1 MLKNSEVK
9 KLLIVNFI
17 ILFFAILFCILLGI
31 TNFNT
36 YKKELIKN
44 NSNLIGSI
52 IKDHPELEVQIINN
66 LMDNNFD
73 NAEYGLEIL
82 KKYGLDDIKYLDYLS
97 NNNKLKTDSLI
108 YNIIVVIFIFMAY
121 FIVHYVF
128 LRKQYA
134 KINKIDKY
142 LDNILNDN
150 YNFDIRDYMEGDI
163 SNLKNDIYKVTVR
176 LKEQNEL
183 SLKNKKAL
191 EDTLADI
198 SHQIKTP
205 LTSMNVINDIL
216 IDNELDHKSQIEFLN
231 KNRNQLERIE
241 WLVTTL
247 LKISRLDSGT
257 VLLKREKVN
266 ICSLI
271 EKTIEPIRIL
281 AELKSITIDTNINSD
296 YFSLDFNWTV
306 EALTNILKNA
316 CEHTNNNGKILIEV
330 LDNPLYLN
338 IKITDNGSGM
348 SKEEQKHIFE
358 RFYKGA
364 HNKDSIGIGLNMAK
378 KVIDLQNG
386 SIDCISNKDIGT
398 TFDIKFYKKV
408 I

>member
-9 KLLIVNFI
+9 KLLITN
-17 ILFFAILFCILLGI
+17 LLTLCLSILFCFILGI
-31 TNFNT
+31 NSFNI

-44 NSNLIGSI
+44 NSNMIGTI
-52 IKDHPELEVQIINN
+52 IKNHPELESEIINN
-66 LMDNNFD
+66 LMENGFSNS
-73 NAEYGLEIL
+73 EYGLEVL
-82 KKYGLDDIKYLDYLS
+82 NRYGLDDAKYLDYLA
-97 NNNKLKTDSLI
+97 NNHKLRNNLLM
-108 YNIIVVIFIFMAY
+108 YNIIVIVFIFTSY
-121 FIVHYVF
+121 FIIHYIF
-128 LRKQYA
+128 LKKQYD

-142 LDNILNDN
+142 LDNILNNN

-183 SLKNKKAL
+183 SLKNKRAL

-257 VLLKREKVN
+257 VILKKEKVN
-266 ICSLI
+266 IKELI
-271 EKTIEPIRIL
+271 DKTIEPIKIL
-281 AELKSITIDTNINSD
+281 AELKRITIETKINSN
-296 YFSLDFNWTV
+296 YFYLDFNWTV

-316 CEHTNNNGKILIEV
+316 CEHTSNNGKISIEV

-338 IKITDNGSGM
+338 IKITDTGVGM

-386 SIDCISNKDIGT
+386 SIDCISDKNVGT

>member
-1 MLKNSEVK
+1 MLKNKEVK
-9 KLLIVNFI
+9 KVLIANLI
-17 ILFFAILFCILLGI
+17 ILCLSIVFCIILSLSS
-31 TNFNT
+31 FNT

-44 NSNLIGSI
+44 NSNMIGTI
-52 IKDHPELEVQIINN
+52 IKNHPELETEIINN
-66 LMDNNFD
+66 LMESGFD
-73 NAEYGLEIL
+73 NSKYGLEIL
-82 KKYGLDDIKYLDYLS
+82 NKYGLDDIKYLDYLA
-97 NNNKLKTDSLI
+97 NNHKLKNNLLI
-108 YNIIVVIFIFMAY
+108 YNIIIVVFIFITY
-121 FIVHYVF
+121 FIIHYIF
-128 LRKQYA
+128 LKKQYN
-134 KINKIDKY
+134 KINNIDNY
-142 LDNILNDN
+142 LDNILHDN
-150 YNFDIRDYMEGDI
+150 YSFDIRDYMEGDI

-183 SLKNKKAL
+183 SLKSKKAL

-216 IDNELDHKSQIEFLN
+216 MDNELDHKSQIEFLN
-231 KNRNQLERIE
+231 KNRSQLERIE

-257 VLLKREKVN
+257 VVLKKEKVDIN
-266 ICSLI
+266 ELV
-271 EKTIEPIRIL
+271 KKAIEPIKIL
-281 AELKSITIDTNINSD
+281 AELKSITIEIKINSD
-296 YFSLDFNWTV
+296 YFYLDFNWTV
-306 EALTNILKNA
+306 EALINILKNA

-330 LDNPLYLN
+330 SDNLLYLN

-358 RFYKGA
+358 RFYKGK

-386 SIDCISNKDIGT
+386 SIDCVSDINVGT
-398 TFDIKFYKKV
+398 TFTIKFYKKV

>member
-1 MLKNSEVK
+1 MLKNKELR
-9 KLLIVNFI
+9 KLLVANFI
-17 ILFFAILFCILLGI
+17 VLGISILLCI
-31 TNFNT
+31 SLSINNFNL
-36 YKKELIKN
+36 YKRELIKN
-44 NSNLIGSI
+44 NSNMIGALI
-52 IKDHPELEVQIINN
+52 KNHPELETEIISN
-66 LMDNNFD
+66 LMRSGFD
-73 NAEYGLEIL
+73 NAEYGLKIL
-82 KKYGLDDIKYLDYLS
+82 NRYGLDDIKYLDYLA
-97 NNNKLKTDSLI
+97 NNHKLKTELLI
-108 YNIIVVIFIFMAY
+108 YNIMIIVFVFIAY
-121 FIVHYVF
+121 LIIHYVF
-128 LRKQYA
+128 LKKHYN
-134 KINKIDKY
+134 KINKIDAY
-142 LDNILNDN
+142 LDNILHDN

-183 SLKNKKAL
+183 SIKNRKAL

-216 IDNELDHKSQIEFLN
+216 IDNELDHKSQIDFLN
-231 KNRNQLERIE
+231 KNRSQLERIE

-257 VLLKREKVN
+257 VVLKKEKVN
-266 ICSLI
+266 INELI
-271 EKTIEPIRIL
+271 EKTIEPIKIL
-281 AELKSITIDTNINSD
+281 AELKSITIKTKIDGD
-296 YFSLDFNWTV
+296 YFDLDFNWTL
-306 EALTNILKNA
+306 EALINILKNA

-386 SIDCISNKDIGT
+386 SIDCISEKNIGT

>member
-257 VLLKREKVN
+257 VVLKREKVN

-281 AELKSITIDTNINSD
+281 AELKSITIDTSINSD

>member
-9 KLLIVNFI
+9 KLLISNLLVLCLSI
-17 ILFFAILFCILLGI
+17 ILCLILGI
-31 TNFNT
+31 NSFNI

-44 NSNLIGSI
+44 NSNMIGTI
-52 IKDHPELEVQIINN
+52 IKNHPELEVEIINN
-66 LMDNNFD
+66 LMENGFD
-73 NAEYGLEIL
+73 NSEYGLKIL
-82 KKYGLDDIKYLDYLS
+82 NKYGLDDAKYLDYLA
-97 NNNKLKTDSLI
+97 NNHKLKTDLLI
-108 YNIIVVIFIFMAY
+108 YNIIVIVFIFIAY
-121 FIVHYVF
+121 FIIHYIF
-128 LRKQYA
+128 LKKQYN
-134 KINKIDKY
+134 KINQIDKY
-142 LDNILNDN
+142 LDNILNNN

-216 IDNELDHKSQIEFLN
+216 IDNELDHKSQIDFLN

-257 VLLKREKVN
+257 VVLKKEKVN
-266 ICSLI
+266 INELI
-271 EKTIEPIRIL
+271 DKTIEPIQIL
-281 AELKSITIDTNINSD
+281 AELKSITIETKINGD
-296 YFSLDFNWTV
+296 YFDLDFNWTL
-306 EALTNILKNA
+306 EALMNILKNA

-386 SIDCISNKDIGT
+386 SIDCISDKNVGT

>member
-1 MLKNSEVK
+1 MLKNKEVK
-9 KLLIVNFI
+9 KLLIVNLI
-17 ILFFAILFCILLGI
+17 ILFLSIVFCIILSLSS
-31 TNFNT
+31 FNT

-44 NSNLIGSI
+44 NSNMIGTI
-52 IKDHPELEVQIINN
+52 IKNHPELETEIINN
-66 LMDNNFD
+66 LMENGFD
-73 NAEYGLEIL
+73 NSKYGLEIL
-82 KKYGLDDIKYLDYLS
+82 NKYGLDDIKYLDYLA
-97 NNNKLKTDSLI
+97 NNHKLKNNLLI
-108 YNIIVVIFIFMAY
+108 YNIIIVVFIFIAY
-121 FIVHYVF
+121 FIIHYIF
-128 LRKQYA
+128 LKKQYN
-134 KINKIDKY
+134 KINNIDNY
-142 LDNILNDN
+142 LDNILHDN
-150 YNFDIRDYMEGDI
+150 YSFDIRDYMEGDI

-183 SLKNKKAL
+183 SLKSKKAL

-231 KNRNQLERIE
+231 KNRSQLERIE

-257 VLLKREKVN
+257 VVLKKEKVDIN
-266 ICSLI
+266 ELV
-271 EKTIEPIRIL
+271 KKAIEPIKIL
-281 AELKSITIDTNINSD
+281 AELKSITIEIKINSD
-296 YFSLDFNWTV
+296 YFYLDFNWTV
-306 EALTNILKNA
+306 EALINILKNA

-330 LDNPLYLN
+330 SDNLLYLN

-358 RFYKGA
+358 RFYKGK

-386 SIDCISNKDIGT
+386 SIDCVSDINFGT
-398 TFDIKFYKKV
+398 TFTIKFYKKV

>member
-1 MLKNSEVK
+1 
-9 KLLIVNFI
+9 
-17 ILFFAILFCILLGI
+17 
-31 TNFNT
+31 
-36 YKKELIKN
+36 
-44 NSNLIGSI
+44 
-52 IKDHPELEVQIINN
+52 
-66 LMDNNFD
+66 MDNNFD

-257 VLLKREKVN
+257 VVLKREKVN

-281 AELKSITIDTNINSD
+281 AELKSITIDTSINSD

>member
-1 MLKNSEVK
+1 M
-9 KLLIVNFI
+9 IGTI
-17 ILFFAILFCILLGI
+17 
-31 TNFNT
+31 
-36 YKKELIKN
+36 IKN
-44 NSNLIGSI
+44 
-52 IKDHPELEVQIINN
+52 HPELEVEIINN
-66 LMDNNFD
+66 LMDNGFD
-73 NAEYGLEIL
+73 NSEYGWEIL
-82 KKYGLDDIKYLDYLS
+82 NKYGLDDAKYLDYLA
-97 NNNKLKTDSLI
+97 NNHKLKTDLLI
-108 YNIIVVIFIFMAY
+108 YNIIVVFFIFIVY
-121 FIVHYVF
+121 FIIHFIFVK
-128 LRKQYA
+128 RQYD
-134 KINKIDKY
+134 KINQIDKY
-142 LDNILNDN
+142 LDNILNNN

-216 IDNELDHKSQIEFLN
+216 IDNELDHKSQIDFLN

-257 VLLKREKVN
+257 VVLKKEKVN
-266 ICSLI
+266 IHELI
-271 EKTIEPIRIL
+271 EKTIEPIKIL
-281 AELKSITIDTNINSD
+281 AELKRITIETKIDGD
-296 YFSLDFNWTV
+296 YFDLDFNWTL
-306 EALTNILKNA
+306 ESLINILKNA
-316 CEHTNNNGKILIEV
+316 CEHTNNNGLIMIEV

-386 SIDCISNKDIGT
+386 SIDCISEKNIGT

>member
-9 KLLIVNFI
+9 KLLVVNLL
-17 ILFFAILFCILLGI
+17 ILCLSILFCLILGI
-31 TNFNT
+31 NSFNI

-44 NSNLIGSI
+44 NSNMIGTI
-52 IKDHPELEVQIINN
+52 IKNHPELEVEIINN
-66 LMDNNFD
+66 LMANGFENS
-73 NAEYGLEIL
+73 EYGLEIL
-82 KKYGLDDIKYLDYLS
+82 NKYGLDDAKYLDYFA
-97 NNNKLKTDSLI
+97 NNHKLKIGLLI
-108 YNIIVVIFIFMAY
+108 YNIIVIVFIFIAY
-121 FIVHYVF
+121 FIIHYIF
-128 LRKQYA
+128 LKKQYN

-142 LDNILNDN
+142 LDNILNNN
-150 YNFDIRDYMEGDI
+150 YSLDIRDYMEGDI

-216 IDNELDHKSQIEFLN
+216 IDNELDHKSQIDFLN

-257 VLLKREKVN
+257 VVLKKEKVN
-266 ICSLI
+266 IDELI
-271 EKTIEPIRIL
+271 EKTIEPIKIL
-281 AELKSITIDTNINSD
+281 AELKSITIETKINGD
-296 YFSLDFNWTV
+296 YFYLDFNWTL
-306 EALTNILKNA
+306 EALMNILKNA
-316 CEHTNNNGKILIEV
+316 CEHTNDSGKILIEV

-386 SIDCISNKDIGT
+386 SIDCISDKNVGT

>member
-1 MLKNSEVK
+1 MLKNKEVK
-9 KLLIVNFI
+9 KLLIVNLI
-17 ILFFAILFCILLGI
+17 ILFLSIVFCIILSLSS
-31 TNFNT
+31 FNT

-44 NSNLIGSI
+44 NSNMIGTI
-52 IKDHPELEVQIINN
+52 IKNHPELETEIINN
-66 LMDNNFD
+66 LMENGFD
-73 NAEYGLEIL
+73 NSKYGLEIL
-82 KKYGLDDIKYLDYLS
+82 NKYGLDDIKYLDYLA
-97 NNNKLKTDSLI
+97 NNHKLKNNLLI
-108 YNIIVVIFIFMAY
+108 YNIIIVVFIFIAY
-121 FIVHYVF
+121 FIIHYIF
-128 LRKQYA
+128 LKKQYN
-134 KINKIDKY
+134 KINNIDNY
-142 LDNILNDN
+142 LDNILHDN
-150 YNFDIRDYMEGDI
+150 YSFDIRDYMEGDI

-183 SLKNKKAL
+183 CLKSKKAL

-216 IDNELDHKSQIEFLN
+216 MDNELDHKSQIEFLN
-231 KNRNQLERIE
+231 KNRSQLERIE

-257 VLLKREKVN
+257 VVLKKEKVDIN
-266 ICSLI
+266 ELV
-271 EKTIEPIRIL
+271 KKAIEPIKIL
-281 AELKSITIDTNINSD
+281 AELKSITIEIKINSD
-296 YFSLDFNWTV
+296 YFYLDFNWTV
-306 EALTNILKNA
+306 EALINILKNA

-330 LDNPLYLN
+330 SDNLLYLN

-358 RFYKGA
+358 RFYKGK

-386 SIDCISNKDIGT
+386 SIDCVSDINFGT
-398 TFDIKFYKKV
+398 TFTIKFYKKV